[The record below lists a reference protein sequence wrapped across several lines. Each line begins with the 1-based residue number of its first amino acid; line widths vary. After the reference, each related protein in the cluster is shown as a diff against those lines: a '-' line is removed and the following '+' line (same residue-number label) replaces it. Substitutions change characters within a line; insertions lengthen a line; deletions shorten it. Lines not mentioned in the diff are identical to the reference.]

1 MKLMTEYV
9 DANLEVLTETKKD
22 GTKNYAIEGV
32 FMVADQKN
40 KNGRVYPKAMME
52 KAVDTYVREQI
63 NTGRAVGELNHPEG
77 PSINLD
83 KVSHKIVSLE
93 FQGNNVVGKASI
105 LDTPM
110 GNIVSGLLKGGVK
123 LGVSSRGMGTLEK
136 KNNTMIVGSD
146 YMLAT
151 IDIVQDPSAPG
162 AFVNGIMENVDW
174 LWKNG
179 VLTSQDIEL
188 NETEINENASIDEI
202 VAFKNF
208 LSKIVIS

>member
-1 MKLMTEYV
+1 
-9 DANLEVLTETKKD
+9 
-22 GTKNYAIEGV
+22 
-32 FMVADQKN
+32 
-40 KNGRVYPKAMME
+40 
-52 KAVDTYVREQI
+52 
-63 NTGRAVGELNHPEG
+63 
-77 PSINLD
+77 
-83 KVSHKIVSLE
+83 
-93 FQGNNVVGKASI
+93 
-105 LDTPM
+105 
-110 GNIVSGLLKGGVK
+110 
-123 LGVSSRGMGTLEK
+123 MGTLEK

>member
-9 DANLEVLTETKKD
+9 DSNLEVLTETKKD
-22 GTKNYAIEGV
+22 GTKSYAIEGV

-52 KAVDTYVREQI
+52 KAVDTYVREQV
-63 NTGRAVGELNHPEG
+63 NTGRAVGELNHPDG
-77 PSINLD
+77 PAINLD

-93 FQGNNVVGKASI
+93 FQGSNVVGKASI

-188 NETEINENASIDEI
+188 NETEINENASVEEI

>member
-1 MKLMTEYV
+1 
-9 DANLEVLTETKKD
+9 
-22 GTKNYAIEGV
+22 
-32 FMVADQKN
+32 
-40 KNGRVYPKAMME
+40 VYPKAMME
-52 KAVDTYVREQI
+52 KAVDTYVREQV
-63 NTGRAVGELNHPEG
+63 NTGRAVGELNHPDG
-77 PSINLD
+77 PAINLD

-93 FQGNNVVGKASI
+93 FQGSNVVGKASI

-151 IDIVQDPSAPG
+151 VDIVQDPSAPG

-174 LWKNG
+174 LWKDG

-188 NETEINENASIDEI
+188 NETEINENASVEEI